1 MAATRKTV
9 TAALMRQTS
18 IAVAPDWS
26 LIIFFILYIPLRS
39 SLGGPGLNLSK
50 TCVAIRVIE
59 LVLMPRKDCLQ
70 EWTKID
76 LSTDSNNNLLTRW
89 LEIYILSE
97 DTDKV
102 TEDSQFLDHS
112 GF

>member
-1 MAATRKTV
+1 
-9 TAALMRQTS
+9 
-18 IAVAPDWS
+18 
-26 LIIFFILYIPLRS
+26 
-39 SLGGPGLNLSK
+39 
-50 TCVAIRVIE
+50 
-59 LVLMPRKDCLQ
+59 MPRKDCLQ